1 MRHLGPTAAAVL
13 AISLAACGKSEGT
26 SSTPP
31 PVAAAPALSEA
42 EKAAILATY
51 PAPFATADLANGEAK
66 FALCKSCHTI
76 VEGGANLTG
85 PNLHGVYG
93 RKAAAHD
100 DYKFS
105 DALKAANITWDA
117 ASLDQWLAKPMEM
130 VPGTKM
136 SFAGMKDQ
144 KDRTDVMAY
153 VMVESGYR
161 P

>member
-1 MRHLGPTAAAVL
+1 MRHLGLTVAAVL
-13 AISLAACGKSEGT
+13 AISLAACGKSEET
-26 SSTPP
+26 SSTP
-31 PVAAAPALSEA
+31 APAETPKLSDA
-42 EKAAILATY
+42 EKATILATY

-76 VEGGANLTG
+76 VQGGANLTG

-93 RKAAAHD
+93 HKAAAHD
-100 DYKFS
+100 GYKFS
-105 DALKAANITWDA
+105 DALKGANITWDA
-117 ASLDQWLAKPMEM
+117 ATMDHWLTKPMEM

-144 KDRTDVMAY
+144 KDRTDVIAY
-153 VMVESGYR
+153 VMVEGGYR

>member
-1 MRHLGPTAAAVL
+1 MRHLGPTVAAVL
-13 AISLAACGKSEGT
+13 AISLAACGKSEDT
-26 SSTPP
+26 SATPP
-31 PVAAAPALSEA
+31 PAEAPKLSDA
-42 EKAAILATY
+42 EKAAILASY
-51 PAPFATADLANGEAK
+51 PAPFAGADLANGEAK
-66 FALCKSCHTI
+66 FALCKSCHTLPA
-76 VEGGANLTG
+76 GGANLTG

-117 ASLDQWLAKPMEM
+117 ATLDPWLTKPMEM

-136 SFAGMKDQ
+136 SFAGLKDQ
-144 KDRTDVMAY
+144 KDRTDVIAY
-153 VMVESGYR
+153 MMVEGGYR